1 MTVFI
6 ARKYPVVYN
15 DADNP
20 GQAYLNQKMA
30 DVIQQQKEQNQ
41 NLEQIYEEVRSEFE
55 QRERKKD
62 ADHKPRTRRRV
73 SMDNQL
79 NPKEIA
85 QLIYG
90 KDIHEAIENAPE
102 PGYIESFLKPA
113 QVEALQEY
121 KQVQEEEMYMA
132 MKKEVEARIKT
143 VGGLS
148 GHGKLVPLLKVKVVD
163 VVSELSGNL
172 SIWKPN
178 DDLVQGL
185 KEKSVMRIF
194 NMNVGSIRADEINF
208 KTTKMTRF
216 ERINVPSDFDTE
228 PFQRQVIPIEDILE
242 AGFCPKF
249 REIDTLGVVVNI
261 EQEVHRAGFQAVHI
275 CDSIMNFVSVQFWGG
290 LKKFGAESMVK
301 MGTVVLFSNLQWRNS
316 SSQGKFYQTDN
327 AKKMPAIP
335 CLYVTEYSTMS
346 ADSKDVDRA
355 KMIKDLSC
363 YVSSKSSDFIE
374 QARQQFIQLTLKKP
388 RLLVCKLC
396 FLCILLL

>member
-30 DVIQQQKEQNQ
+30 DVIEQQKEQNQ

-55 QRERKKD
+55 KRERKKD

-79 NPKEIA
+79 SPKEIA

-113 QVEALQEY
+113 QVEALQEF
-121 KQVQEEEMYMA
+121 KQVKEEELYMA
-132 MKKEVEARIKT
+132 MKTEVEARIKNIQ
-143 VGGLS
+143 GLS

-163 VVSELSGNL
+163 VVSERSGSL

-194 NMNVGSIRADEINF
+194 NLNVGSIRADEVNF

-216 ERINVPSDFDTE
+216 VRIDVPSDFDTE
-228 PFQRQVIPIEDILE
+228 RFQRQVIPIEDILE
-242 AGFCPKF
+242 AGFSPRF

-261 EQEVHRAGFQAVHI
+261 EQVVDKGFQAVHI

-290 LKKFGAESMVK
+290 LKKFGAEPMVK
-301 MGTVVLFSNLQWRNS
+301 MGSVVLFSNLQWRNS
-316 SSQGKFYQTDN
+316 SSQGKFYQTEN

-335 CLYVTEYSTMS
+335 CLYVTEYTTLS
-346 ADSKDVDRA
+346 ADSKDIVRA
-355 KMIKDLSC
+355 KMIKDLSF
-363 YVSSKSSDFIE
+363 YVSKSSDFID
-374 QARQQFIQLTLKKP
+374 QARQQFIQLTLRKP
-388 RLLVCKLC
+388 RILVN
-396 FLCILLL
+396 FVFYAYFII